1 MFHFGQISK
10 KNLKSFYE
18 NYIYLVDK
26 NLENIVESYPSG
38 ASRKKST
45 KIKQFNKLPKRI
57 LNEMFFTVEIVFIRI
72 KVYFVLKTLYS

>member
-45 KIKQFNKLPKRI
+45 KIKQFNKTSKKNFKR
-57 LNEMFFTVEIVFIRI
+57 NVFYGWDSFY
-72 KVYFVLKTLYS
+72 KN